1 MILMPAR
8 LRGFALVLIA
18 GFALAAG
25 PVLPARAQDAA
36 DILLRL
42 DRLENENRRLTGQ
55 VEELMFQLRRTE
67 DQLKRFQTDA
77 DTRFRDLEGGRG
89 GAARPSAPAPAP
101 TTDGRPAPG
110 RRSDAFD
117 PNAGG
122 SAPGAPRQLG
132 APGAPLAPL
141 TPPVSSGVATPPGM
155 PLPGGAI
162 PPGGRP
168 AQGNDIGAPLDVTGR
183 RPPQPDLVPDTNN
196 PQSSFAYAKGLLDRG
211 DFEQSEGEFRRFLT
225 TYPRDKR
232 VPEAT
237 FWLGESYLRRTR
249 YREAAE
255 QFLNV
260 TTKHS
265 GASRAPEAMLKLG
278 ISLRGLGANQEACG
292 TFDQVTKKY
301 PKASTAIRQA
311 VEREKARAKC

>member
-1 MILMPAR
+1 MILLPAR
-8 LRGFALVLIA
+8 LRGPALALIA
-18 GFALAAG
+18 GLTVGVFS
-25 PVLPARAQDAA
+25 PARAQDAA

-42 DRLENENRRLTGQ
+42 DRLENENRQLTGQ
-55 VEELMFQLRRTE
+55 IEELRFQLRRTE

-77 DTRFRDLEGGRG
+77 DTRFRDLEGARG
-89 GAARPSAPAPAP
+89 GSARPAAP
-101 TTDGRPAPG
+101 TPPPVNDGRTNPP

-117 PNAGG
+117 PAASG
-122 SAPGAPRQLG
+122 SAPGAPR
-132 APGAPLAPL
+132 PL
-141 TPPVSSGVATPPGM
+141 TPPGAAPVAPPASGGVATPPGM

-162 PPGGRP
+162 PPGGRIV
-168 AQGNDIGAPLDVTGR
+168 QGNDIGTPLDVTGR
-183 RPPQPDLVPDTNN
+183 RPPQPDLVPDTAS
-196 PQSSFAYAKGLLDRG
+196 PQSSFTYAKGLLDRG

-225 TYPRDKR
+225 AYPKDRR

-292 TFDQVTKKY
+292 TFDQVTRKY
-301 PKASTAIRQA
+301 PKASSAIRQA
-311 VEREKARAKC
+311 VEREKTRAKC